1 MCEVGRKGRAFGSI
15 FAGELTARSQTDSWM
30 SNDSEIA
37 GEVGGRARCGREREK
52 WKAVTKTIVRLSH
65 FFGLQGKS
73 GDNGGAGKKL
83 RNGTV
88 AQNSC
93 GANSFCGSVSNDY
106 LLEKYL
112 GHHIDSHLRINI

>member
-65 FFGLQGKS
+65 FFGLQGSLETMEGQAKS
-73 GDNGGAGKKL
+73 C
-83 RNGTV
+83 GTELWRKTLVGRTVFV
-88 AQNSC
+88 AQSPMIT
-93 GANSFCGSVSNDY
+93 Y
-106 LLEKYL
+106 
-112 GHHIDSHLRINI
+112 